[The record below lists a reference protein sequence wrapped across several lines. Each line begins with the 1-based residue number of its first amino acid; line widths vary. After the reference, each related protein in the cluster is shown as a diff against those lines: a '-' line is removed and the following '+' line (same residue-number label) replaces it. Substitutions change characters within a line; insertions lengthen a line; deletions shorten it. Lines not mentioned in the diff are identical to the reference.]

1 VERQFGQKWKS
12 HLFTPEGFTL
22 RALACIGDKTTYG
35 EVISASAT
43 WFEGNKPIAQS
54 GDLARCS
61 QCKGAFP
68 IIGTAHDWS
77 EQQPYVAMG
86 DKVACRCSDHVVY
99 ASATQYTTTVASNS
113 AHTSVQTSIFD
124 NPAPPPIHIAK
135 SFAQSF
141 AITDSHTGKPLVNR
155 TYIAMVDGHRKVGL
169 TDSNGIA
176 SIEASTASS
185 VIELQVTFLAPA
197 RELTEFLEDIV

>member
-1 VERQFGQKWKS
+1 MERQFSEQWKS
-12 HLFTPEGFTL
+12 HLFTPERFTL

-35 EVISASAT
+35 EVLSASAT
-43 WFEGNKPIAQS
+43 WFEGNKPIVQS

-86 DKVACRCSDHVVY
+86 DKVACGCSDHVVY
-99 ASATQYTTTVASNS
+99 ASATQYTTVASNS
-113 AHTSVQTSIFD
+113 EHTFSQTSTFD
-124 NPAPPPIHIAK
+124 NSAPPPIHIAK

-141 AITDSHTGKPLVNR
+141 AITDSHTGMPLANR
-155 TYIAMVDGHRKVGL
+155 TYIAMVDGLRKVGV
-169 TDSNGIA
+169 TDSKGIA
-176 SIEASTASS
+176 YVEAYTASS
-185 VIELQVTFLAPA
+185 VIELHVMFQAPA
-197 RELTEFLEDIV
+197 RELTDFLEDIV